1 MVEPAEGST
10 TEVFHAAQRA
20 ECAERALVLTAVG
33 IDSELGFAGG
43 APAPSFVLRVA
54 TADAAR
60 ALEQLAQYEKE
71 RPAAALPPASA
82 PATEPH
88 RYAWVGCALYAL
100 ILIGIAI
107 IVAKGLW
114 RLDAFALGELNA
126 GAVQAGQWWRAW
138 TALTLHL
145 DAPHL
150 IANLGAGIWFGYVAA
165 RQLGPGHAWL
175 LGVSGAAVANLLE
188 ALLGPASHRA
198 VGASTAVFAVLGAVS
213 AYAWRTRVRQTP
225 RWAVQWAPLVGG
237 LVLLGWTGSGGDEGA
252 EQVDVV
258 AHAGG
263 FLCGAL
269 LGALAAQPQIEQR
282 LRRVPQWLTGLLA
295 VAQIAIA
302 WLVAL
307 AS

>member
-1 MVEPAEGST
+1 MVEPADGSS
-10 TEVFHAAQRA
+10 TEVFRSRQRA

-33 IDSELGFAGG
+33 IDGELRFEG
-43 APAPSFVLRVA
+43 AFYVLTVA
-54 TADAAR
+54 TAEAPR

-71 RPAAALPPASA
+71 RRSAELPVVSP
-82 PATEPH
+82 PRVEPH
-88 RYAWVGCALYAL
+88 PYAGVGCALYAL
-100 ILIGIAI
+100 ILVGIAI
-107 IVAKGLW
+107 ILAKGLW
-114 RLDAFALGELNA
+114 RLDAFGLGELDA

-150 IANLGAGIWFGYVAA
+150 IANLAAGVWFGYVAG

-175 LGVSGAAVANLLE
+175 LGVTGAALANLFE
-188 ALLGPASHRA
+188 ALLGPASHHA
-198 VGASTAVFAVLGAVS
+198 VGASTAVFAVLGVMS
-213 AYAWRTRVRQTP
+213 AYAWRSRARHIA

-237 LVLLGWTGSGGDEGA
+237 LVLLGWAGTGGDDGA

-269 LGALAAQPQIEQR
+269 LGALAAQPQIER
-282 LRRVPQWLTGLLA
+282 HLRRVPQWLTGALA
-295 VAQIAIA
+295 VAQIALA
-302 WLVAL
+302 WGIAL

>member
-1 MVEPAEGST
+1 MVELGEGPS
-10 TEVFHAAQRA
+10 TEVFRAAQRA

-33 IDSELGFAGG
+33 IDSELRFEG
-43 APAPSFVLRVA
+43 AYYVLMVA
-54 TADAAR
+54 AAEAAR

-71 RPAAALPPASA
+71 RRSAALPVAS
-82 PATEPH
+82 PSRIEPH
-88 RYAWVGCALYAL
+88 RYAWVGCVLYAL

-107 IVAKGLW
+107 ILAKGLW
-114 RLDAFALGELNA
+114 RLDAFERGELN
-126 GAVQAGQWWRAW
+126 GGDVQAGQWWRAW

-150 IANLGAGIWFGYVAA
+150 IANLAAGIWFGYVAG

-175 LGVSGAAVANLLE
+175 LGVTGAAAANLLE

-198 VGASTAVFAVLGAVS
+198 VGASTAVFAVLGVVS
-213 AYAWRTRVRQTP
+213 AYAWRSRARQTP

-237 LVLLGWTGSGGDEGA
+237 LVLLGWTGTGGDEGA

-269 LGALAAQPQIEQR
+269 LGAIAAQPQIER
-282 LRRVPQWLTGLLA
+282 LLRRLPQWLTGLLA
-295 VAQIAIA
+295 VAQIAVA
-302 WLVAL
+302 WGVAL

>member
-1 MVEPAEGST
+1 MVEPVEGLW
-10 TEVFHAAQRA
+10 TEVFRSRQRA

-33 IDSELGFAGG
+33 IDGELRFEGQFY
-43 APAPSFVLRVA
+43 VLMVA
-54 TADAAR
+54 AADASR
-60 ALEQLAQYEKE
+60 ALEQLAQYEQE
-71 RPAAALPPASA
+71 RQSAALPVAAGPRI
-82 PATEPH
+82 EPH
-88 RYAWVGCALYAL
+88 PYAWVGCALYAL

-107 IVAKGLW
+107 ILAKGLW
-114 RLDAFALGELNA
+114 RLDAFELGELNA
-126 GAVQAGQWWRAW
+126 GGVQAGQWWRAW

-150 IANLGAGIWFGYVAA
+150 IANLAAGIWFGYVAG

-175 LGVSGAAVANLLE
+175 LGVTGAAVANLLE

-198 VGASTAVFAVLGAVS
+198 VGASTAVFAVLGVVS
-213 AYAWRTRVRQTP
+213 AYAWRSRARHTP

-237 LVLLGWTGSGGDEGA
+237 LVLLGWTGTGGDDGA
-252 EQVDVV
+252 EQVDIV

-269 LGALAAQPQIEQR
+269 LGAVAAQPQIEQH

-295 VAQIAIA
+295 VAQLAVA
-302 WLVAL
+302 WGVAL